1 MLIRTSIESAK
12 EVGGDFYDYFYIDD
26 NHLAIIISDVS
37 GKGVPAALFMM
48 KSKELIRSK
57 LLSNEK
63 LDKVCFDVNNALL
76 YNNSLGLFI
85 TAFIGILDIDTNIL
99 SFVNCGHE
107 RPYIINDKEI
117 KRLEVNANFILG
129 GIDNFEYKVETIKL
143 SVNDKLFL
151 HTDGLNE
158 AINNQREEFGYDRIK
173 NVLESNKTSQ
183 IGDVLTNMS
192 NELKNFVANEEKFDD
207 VTMMIIEIKSSK
219 LSFNFID
226 PNYEIIDIVN
236 NKLNNYYSYIDK
248 KVLSESNIIFDEIL
262 NNYISYEKK
271 EGLIINILI
280 NIDKDMFVF
289 EFSNN
294 GVEFNPL
301 NEEMKYIESYDENMP
316 IGGLGLSLI
325 KSLSNDVKYERKDD
339 MNYLTIKKKIS

>member
-1 MLIRTSIESAK
+1 
-12 EVGGDFYDYFYIDD
+12 
-26 NHLAIIISDVS
+26 
-37 GKGVPAALFMM
+37 
-48 KSKELIRSK
+48 
-57 LLSNEK
+57 
-63 LDKVCFDVNNALL
+63 
-76 YNNSLGLFI
+76 
-85 TAFIGILDIDTNIL
+85 
-99 SFVNCGHE
+99 
-107 RPYIINDKEI
+107 
-117 KRLEVNANFILG
+117 
-129 GIDNFEYKVETIKL
+129 
-143 SVNDKLFL
+143 
-151 HTDGLNE
+151 
-158 AINNQREEFGYDRIK
+158 
-173 NVLESNKTSQ
+173 
-183 IGDVLTNMS
+183 MS

-236 NKLNNYYSYIDK
+236 NKLNDYYSYIDK